1 MSPVIEKIER
11 AFKKLAPREQART
24 LNRLESVL
32 YGEESPAFIA
42 MLKRRVDEIES
53 GKVKGIPA
61 EKIFKKLKK
70 KYA

>member
-1 MSPVIEKIER
+1 MSPVVENIER
-11 AFKKLAPREQART
+11 AFKKLIPREQART
-24 LNRLESVL
+24 LNRLESVV

-42 MLKRRVDEIES
+42 VLKRRVAEIES

-61 EKIFKKLKK
+61 EKVFKKLRK